1 MIQERHKQFLLGQ
14 AHANTVRHS
23 GRTLY
28 THLCGTHDLLRSW
41 DNDNDVCLAGLFHS
55 IYGTRVF
62 LRRVWSIENRDTIR
76 DLIGPKAEGLAYLF
90 CVLNRPRALI
100 DIKRGGAVDEAL
112 LRDYRTMEMVRLSGE
127 TIGSLQEIEAAN
139 LLDQGGRR
147 WLKSLRDCQISKPA
161 REAISKHLETRD
173 GTASSHGGIGRAAG
187 R

>member
-1 MIQERHKQFLLGQ
+1 MIAERHKQFLLGQ

-62 LRRVWSIENRDTIR
+62 LRRVWSLENRDTIR
-76 DLIGPKAEGLAYLF
+76 DLIGPKAEGLVYLF

-100 DIKRGGAVDEAL
+100 DIKRGGAVGEAL
-112 LRDYRTMEMVRLSGE
+112 LRNYRTMEMVRLSGE
-127 TIGSLQEIEAAN
+127 TISSLQEIEAAN

-147 WLKSLRDCQISKPA
+147 WLKGLLDCQISNGAA
-161 REAISKHLETRD
+161 RAIDRYLEMKD
-173 GTASSHGGIGRAAG
+173 GLASGDGGERWAAG